1 MALRAYQ
8 REICQAVF
16 NKRDYA
22 GSNVVIN
29 TKNNVTRVYF
39 YGNEIAV
46 VNHKTKTAK
55 YDNHGF
61 NNACTTAR
69 INAVK
74 MACAELR
81 YK

>member
-46 VNHKTKTAK
+46 VNHKAKTAK
-55 YDNHGF
+55 YNNHGF